1 MNSHQKTATE
11 INEAHR
17 RKMMRQNEVFE
28 KTMAEKTEE
37 KGLVI
42 VHTGAGKG
50 KSTAAFGMALRALG
64 HDMKVGIVQ
73 FIKGAMSTGEAT
85 IIPKLNLPME
95 IHAMG
100 EGFTWK
106 TQDRERDI
114 ARAAKGWAKA
124 VELLRDPSFD
134 MVILDE
140 LNIALKYRYI
150 EVETVLLELQQK
162 RDDLHVVIT
171 GRNAPAELIE
181 FADLVSE
188 MTLIKHPFQAGIKPQ
203 AGVEF

>member
-1 MNSHQKTATE
+1 MNSQGKKTAE
-11 INEAHR
+11 LNEAHR
-17 RKMMRQNEVFE
+17 RKMVRQNEIFE
-28 KTMAEKTEE
+28 RTMAEKTGE
-37 KGLVI
+37 KGLII

-64 HDMKVGIVQ
+64 HEMKVGIVQ

-85 IIPKLNLPME
+85 IIPKLNLPIE
-95 IHAMG
+95 IHTMG

-114 ARAAKGWAKA
+114 ATAAKGWSKA
-124 VELLRDPSFD
+124 VELLSNPSFN

-140 LNIALKYRYI
+140 LNIALKYKYI
-150 EVETVLLELQQK
+150 EVETVLQELRQK
-162 RDDLHVVIT
+162 REDLHVVIT
-171 GRNAPAELIE
+171 GRDAPSELIE

-188 MTLIKHPFQAGIKPQ
+188 MTLVKHPFQAGIKPQ
-203 AGVEF
+203 QGVEF

>member
-1 MNSHQKTATE
+1 MSSTEKTPAE
-11 INEAHR
+11 INETHR
-17 RKMMRQNEVFE
+17 KKMVRQNEVFE
-28 KTMAEKTEE
+28 KTMAEKTDE

-64 HDMKVGIVQ
+64 HDMKVGIGQ

-85 IIPKLNLPME
+85 IIPKLNLPIE
-95 IHAMG
+95 IHSMG

-114 ARAAKGWAKA
+114 ATAEKGWSKA

-134 MVILDE
+134 MIILDE
-140 LNIALKYRYI
+140 LNIALKYKYLS
-150 EVETVLLELQQK
+150 VETVLDELRNK
-162 RDDLHVVIT
+162 RHDLHVVIT

-188 MTLIKHPFQAGIKPQ
+188 MTLIKHPFKAGIKPQ
-203 AGVEF
+203 PGVEF

>member
-1 MNSHQKTATE
+1 MSPSEKTTAE

-17 RKMMRQNEVFE
+17 KKMVRQNEVFE
-28 KTMAEKTEE
+28 KTMAEKTDE

-73 FIKGAMSTGEAT
+73 FIKGAMSTGEVT
-85 IIPKLNLPME
+85 VIPKLNLPIE
-95 IHAMG
+95 IHSMG

-114 ARAAKGWAKA
+114 ATAEKGWAKA
-124 VELLRDPSFD
+124 VELLRDPSYH

-140 LNIALKYRYI
+140 LNIALKYKYLS
-150 EVETVLLELQQK
+150 VEKILDELKQK

-171 GRNAPAELIE
+171 GRNAPQELIE

-188 MTLIKHPFQAGIKPQ
+188 MTLVKHPFKAGIKPQ
-203 AGVEF
+203 PGVEF

>member
-1 MNSHQKTATE
+1 MSPSEKTTAE

-17 RKMMRQNEVFE
+17 KKMVRQNEVFE
-28 KTMAEKTEE
+28 KTMAEKTDE

-73 FIKGAMSTGEAT
+73 FIKGAMSTGEVT
-85 IIPKLNLPME
+85 VIPKLNLPIE
-95 IHAMG
+95 IHSMG

-114 ARAAKGWAKA
+114 ATAEKGWAKA
-124 VELLRDPSFD
+124 VELLRDPSYH

-140 LNIALKYRYI
+140 LNIALKYKYLS
-150 EVETVLLELQQK
+150 VEKILDELKQK

-171 GRNAPAELIE
+171 GRNAPQELIE

-188 MTLIKHPFQAGIKPQ
+188 MTLVKHPFKAGIKPQ

>member
-1 MNSHQKTATE
+1 MSASEKTTAE

-17 RKMMRQNEVFE
+17 RKMVRQNEVFE
-28 KTMAEKTEE
+28 QTMAEKTVE

-85 IIPKLNLPME
+85 IIPKLNLPIE
-95 IHAMG
+95 IHSMG

-114 ARAAKGWAKA
+114 ATAEKGWAKA

-140 LNIALKYRYI
+140 LNIALKYQYLA
-150 EVETVLLELQQK
+150 VEKILDELKQK
-162 RDDLHVVIT
+162 RHDLHVVIT
-171 GRNAPAELIE
+171 GRNAPQDLID

-188 MTLIKHPFQAGIKPQ
+188 MTLIKHPFKAGIKPQ
-203 AGVEF
+203 PGVEF

>member
-1 MNSHQKTATE
+1 MNSTEKTDTE
-11 INEAHR
+11 INENHR
-17 RKMMRQNEVFE
+17 KKMVRRNEVFE
-28 KTMAEKTEE
+28 QTMAEKTEE

-85 IIPKLNLPME
+85 IIPKLNLPIE
-95 IHAMG
+95 IHSMG

-114 ARAAKGWAKA
+114 ATAEKGWAKA

-140 LNIALKYRYI
+140 LNIALKYKYLSI
-150 EVETVLLELQQK
+150 EKILEELRNK

-171 GRNAPAELIE
+171 GRNAPQELIDM
-181 FADLVSE
+181 ADLASE
-188 MTLIKHPFQAGIKPQ
+188 MTLIKHPFKQGIKPQ
-203 AGVEF
+203 PGIEF